1 MADITFKVTGAGE
14 LIKELGRYA
23 DDVAERGAKAINRY
37 GLRVARSAK
46 RRAAVDTGYMRSQIA
61 QTRVATRKNLETEV
75 RSRAKYSAFVEL
87 GTGRRGA
94 ASGVDAPE
102 GWAYGKRPG
111 QAAQPFMIPSTEEHL
126 PSLVKEM
133 REALEHDT

>member
-1 MADITFKVTGAGE
+1 MASISFEVTGADA

-37 GLRVARSAK
+37 GLRVTRSAK
-46 RRAAVDTGYMRSQIA
+46 RDAAVDEGYMRSQIA

-75 RSRAKYSAFVEL
+75 RSRANYSAFVGL

-94 ASGVDAPE
+94 ASNVETPE
-102 GWAYGKRPG
+102 GWTYGDHPG
-111 QAAQPFMIPSTEEHL
+111 QAAQPFMIPATEEHL
-126 PSLVKEM
+126 PRLVKEM
-133 REALEHDT
+133 REALEHSP